1 MNTQLRSVSFPWRT
15 TRWPLALTAAAALL
29 VACGGNRPGPPPA
42 PAAVPEVGVVEVRPQ
57 DVVIRTELPGR
68 TTPFMVAE
76 VRPQVGGLVK
86 ARPFREGSDVRAG
99 QLGVVIGGTRWLFDL
114 QQAGE
119 IVAVGALTTVPLT
132 QPWFLGLTNIRGNLI
147 SVVDF
152 AHFQGNPPT
161 TIDKQCRIIAFAPSL
176 GFNGGLLVSRV
187 LGLRNIDD
195 MQAQAG
201 DATDQGTADIEPGRQ
216 PGATGDRRVRP
227 QRYTDRDRDVWQVL
241 DLAAITRNPRF
252 LQVGA

>member
-1 MNTQLRSVSFPWRT
+1 MNPPTPELRD
-15 TRWPLALTAAAALL
+15 
-29 VACGGNRPGPPPA
+29 A
-42 PAAVPEVGVVEVRPQ
+42 PA
-57 DVVIRTELPGR
+57 
-68 TTPFMVAE
+68 TTPYGKPDPAARRLRMRDFQT
-76 VRPQVGGLVK
+76 RLVDRMQA
-86 ARPFREGSDVRAG
+86 ARGGSDVRAG

-195 MQAQAG
+195 MQAQA
-201 DATDQGTADIEPGRQ
+201 DDVTDQGTADIEPGRQ